1 MAYQIWQTETLDSE
15 AALGRRPDSLGLR
28 PRRGVPQPR
37 RTLQQRA
44 VPAFHDDGSMWAS
57 HLELHRDHGRRAA
70 MLVDEWVRRTAA
82 ASVAEAL
89 RVGGYDGLTFRSVA
103 RLAGLDCGVVRHVF
117 ASKADMVFRAL
128 RPASEPPAGRSALT
142 AAGEAIVS
150 RYLRLWETGDNALI
164 LRSLLCAS
172 MRDHDLAARIE
183 DHTVR
188 TLIRPFAEEVRATDA
203 YPRARLAV
211 SQLLG
216 LAVSRYL
223 LPQEPLA
230 SADIETIAAWAGP
243 SLDCCLRGELGRAW
257 VSPGPGFPSA

>member
-1 MAYQIWQTETLDSE
+1 
-15 AALGRRPDSLGLR
+15 
-28 PRRGVPQPR
+28 
-37 RTLQQRA
+37 
-44 VPAFHDDGSMWAS
+44 
-57 HLELHRDHGRRAA
+57 
-70 MLVDEWVRRTAA
+70 
-82 ASVAEAL
+82 
-89 RVGGYDGLTFRSVA
+89 
-103 RLAGLDCGVVRHVF
+103 
-117 ASKADMVFRAL
+117 
-128 RPASEPPAGRSALT
+128 
-142 AAGEAIVS
+142 
-150 RYLRLWETGDNALI
+150 
-164 LRSLLCAS
+164 

-257 VSPGPGFPSA
+257 VSPGRAPRQPEPAVPVGRFSGVRPQAS